1 MVFLRYEEALAY
13 LQQLTKFGFNF
24 GLGRIRE
31 LLRRMGNPHLN
42 LRVIHIGGTNGK
54 GSTLAM
60 TASILQAAG
69 YRVGTFTSPHLHSY
83 TERFVINGEQI
94 SRSRIARLVASL
106 RPHLDGM
113 VAEGFEHPTEFEVS
127 TALAFR
133 FFFEEGVDFLVLEVG
148 LGGSIDSTNVVPCPL
163 VTVITNVSL
172 DHMEYLGNSVA
183 EIAEKKAGIIKQGVP
198 LVTAEVDPDVLSVI
212 FRAAREK
219 EAPVT
224 RVLDFPEREAKGPF
238 PFRKVVF
245 RGGEFSLAGQL
256 LSVEGLREK
265 YENLFLP
272 LLGRHQLANA
282 ASAVAVAELLAEK
295 GYGIGRE
302 AIYAGLA
309 KTVWPAR
316 LEVYPGEP
324 AVIVDGAHNH
334 AGARSLR
341 RALDDYFP
349 DKGIIFVLGMLGD
362 KEHAKVVGEL
372 IPRARAVVVTRPE
385 SPRAGGWERV
395 AEEARRCLFAV
406 YVVEKIEDALK
417 MAFSLARPQDVVC
430 VTGSLYMVAEARE
443 LIRKQKKKNTAGL
456 EK

>member
-1 MVFLRYEEALAY
+1 LRYEEALAY

-31 LLRRMGNPHLN
+31 LLRRMGNPHHN

-60 TASILQAAG
+60 AASILQAAG

-83 TERFVINGEQI
+83 TERFVINGVQI
-94 SRSRIARLVASL
+94 SRSRVARLVASL

-148 LGGSIDSTNVVPCPL
+148 LGGSIDSTNVVESPL

-198 LVTAEVDPDVLSVI
+198 LVTAEVDPDVLSVL
-212 FRAAREK
+212 FQTAREK
-219 EAPVT
+219 GAPVT
-224 RVLDFPEREAKGPF
+224 RVLSFPGKEAEGPF
-238 PFRKVVF
+238 PYRRVVF
-245 RGGEFSLAGQL
+245 RGGDFSLAGQL

-324 AVIVDGAHNH
+324 AVIIDGAHNH

-341 RALDDYFP
+341 QALDDYFP

-385 SPRAGGWERV
+385 SPRAGGWDRV
-395 AEEARRCLFAV
+395 AAEARRYLSAV
-406 YVVEKIEDALK
+406 YVVEKIPDALK
-417 MAFSLARPQDVVC
+417 KAFSLARPRDVVC
-430 VTGSLYMVAEARE
+430 VTGSLYMVADARE

>member
-1 MVFLRYEEALAY
+1 MRYEEALAY

-31 LLRRMGNPHLN
+31 LLRRMGNPHHN

-60 TASILQAAG
+60 AASILQAAG

-83 TERFVINGEQI
+83 TERFVVNGVQI
-94 SRSRIARLVASL
+94 SRSRLARLIASL

-148 LGGSIDSTNVVPCPL
+148 LGGSIDSTNVVESPL

-198 LVTAEVDPDVLSVI
+198 LVTAEVDPDVLSVL
-212 FRAAREK
+212 FQAAREK
-219 EAPVT
+219 GAPVT
-224 RVLDFPEREAKGPF
+224 RVLGFPGEEAEGPF
-238 PFRKVVF
+238 PCRRVVF

-302 AIYAGLA
+302 AISAGLA

-324 AVIVDGAHNH
+324 AVIIDGAHNH

-341 RALDDYFP
+341 QALDDYFP
-349 DKGIIFVLGMLGD
+349 DKGIVFVLGMLGD

-385 SPRAGGWERV
+385 SPRAGGWDRV
-395 AEEARRCLFAV
+395 AAEARRYLSAV
-406 YVVEKIEDALK
+406 YVVEKIQDALK
-417 MAFSLARPQDVVC
+417 KAFSLARPRDVVC
-430 VTGSLYMVAEARE
+430 VTGSLYMVADARE